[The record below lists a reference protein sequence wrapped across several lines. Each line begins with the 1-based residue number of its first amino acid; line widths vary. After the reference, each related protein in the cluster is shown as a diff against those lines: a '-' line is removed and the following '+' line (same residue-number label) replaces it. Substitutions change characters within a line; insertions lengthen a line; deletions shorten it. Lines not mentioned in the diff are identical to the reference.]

1 MPDISAA
8 SNLSKTAEA
17 DRLKVQLTG
26 RINRCGA
33 ITPRFSVQL
42 DEMEYWEKQY
52 LPGQEL
58 RAPDTFDLAWCNFP
72 RTGEE
77 RRHWRRIAGVRLLKV
92 RIMSAVRKVK
102 IPDGV
107 KAHLDGT
114 QLRVTGPKGQLSRNM
129 RFPQVTVTCDDKEVI
144 ISTESKRKEITSM
157 VGTLEA
163 HTKNMCRGV
172 TEGFEYRMKVVYSH
186 FPIQLKLQ
194 GNKLE
199 IANFLGEKKARY
211 ARIEQGVTAKV
222 ANDEVVLT
230 GIDRELV
237 GTSAANIEHA
247 THIRN
252 RDPRVFQD
260 GVYMVQRG

>member
-1 MPDISAA
+1 MAA
-8 SNLSKTAEA
+8 A
-17 DRLKVQLTG
+17 
-26 RINRCGA
+26 
-33 ITPRFSVQL
+33 
-42 DEMEYWEKQY
+42 
-52 LPGQEL
+52 
-58 RAPDTFDLAWCNFP
+58 
-72 RTGEE
+72 
-77 RRHWRRIAGVRLLKV
+77 
-92 RIMSAVRKVK
+92 RKVI

-107 KAHLDGT
+107 KVQLDGA
-114 QLRVTGPKGQLSRNM
+114 QLKVNGPKGQLSRNV
-129 RFPQVTVTCDDKEVI
+129 RFPQVTVTCDGKEVNI
-144 ISTESKRKEITSM
+144 TTESKRKEITAM

-163 HTKNMCRGV
+163 HTKNMIRGV

-211 ARIEQGVTAKV
+211 ARIEAGVTAKV
-222 ANDEVVLT
+222 ASDEVVLT

-260 GVYMVQRG
+260 GIYMVQRG

>member
-1 MPDISAA
+1 M
-8 SNLSKTAEA
+8 T
-17 DRLKVQLTG
+17 
-26 RINRCGA
+26 
-33 ITPRFSVQL
+33 
-42 DEMEYWEKQY
+42 
-52 LPGQEL
+52 
-58 RAPDTFDLAWCNFP
+58 
-72 RTGEE
+72 
-77 RRHWRRIAGVRLLKV
+77 
-92 RIMSAVRKVK
+92 AVRKVK

-107 KAHLDGT
+107 KASLDGMH
-114 QLRVTGPKGQLSRNM
+114 LRVTGPKGQLSRNV
-129 RFPQVTVTCDDKEVI
+129 RFPQVIVTCDGNEVVI
-144 ISTESKRKEITSM
+144 ATESRRKEITAM

-163 HTKNMCRGV
+163 HTKNMFRGV
-172 TEGFEYRMKVVYSH
+172 TEGYEYRMKVVYSH

-222 ANDEVVLT
+222 GNDEVVLT

-247 THIRN
+247 THIRD

-260 GVYMVQRG
+260 GIYMVQRG